1 MNELRDIFLRTR
13 PLDDAELRDVEL
25 NSFTRDELFQ
35 QLGESQGR
43 TKILESEVE
52 KLKSFE
58 RDATA
63 YRALVRYRDDQVEH
77 LRDVINGKTAEEI
90 VAPIL
95 EDYEGESDDFVP
107 GEFVVGLYKA
117 KLVNRYYYMEAL
129 TGDELRDAEQAEA
142 DRREKD
148 QQDGIEQE
156 AEHQRELGEGR

>member
-1 MNELRDIFLRTR
+1 MKELRNVFLRTR
-13 PLDDAELRDVEL
+13 PLDDVEL
-25 NSFTRDELFQ
+25 NSFTRDELLQ

-43 TKILESEVE
+43 IKILQAEVE

-58 RDATA
+58 RDAKA

-77 LRDVINGKTAEEI
+77 LRDVIHDKTAEEI
-90 VAPIL
+90 LASIL

-117 KLVNRYYYMEAL
+117 KLVNRYYYMESL

-156 AEHQRELGEGR
+156 AERQRELGEGK

>member
-13 PLDDAELRDVEL
+13 PLDEVELREVAL
-25 NSFTRDELFQ
+25 NSFTRDELLQ
-35 QLGESQGR
+35 QLGQI
-43 TKILESEVE
+43 KILEAEVE

-58 RDATA
+58 RDAKA

-77 LRDVINGKTAEEI
+77 LRDVIHGKTAEEI

-117 KLVNRYYYMEAL
+117 KLVNRYYCMEAL

-142 DRREKD
+142 DRQEKD

-156 AEHQRELGEGR
+156 SERQRELGEGR